1 MNAFDRGRSTAVPA
15 PRYVAELLDE
25 ADGLIALM
33 ARESLP
39 SVARHARTLHRL
51 ATDAGAREI
60 ASAAH
65 DLESI
70 PMGKDVS
77 LVPAMRHL
85 TEAIAK
91 ARHDYHLDD

>member
-1 MNAFDRGRSTAVPA
+1 MMNAFDRGRSAVPA
-15 PRYVAELLDE
+15 PHYVADLLNE

-39 SVARHARTLHRL
+39 SVAMHASTLHRL
-51 ATDAGAREI
+51 ATEAGALEI

-65 DLESI
+65 VLESI
-70 PMGKDVS
+70 PVGKDVS

-85 TEAIAK
+85 TEAITK
-91 ARHDYHLDD
+91 ARREYRLDY